1 MTWTQD
7 TVFYVRTGHDD
18 TCSKQQALPPRAG
31 FGGFLVVASA
41 GGSQAV
47 GGGVAWRLVC
57 CGGYALIDGHKET
70 TRGTASY
77 SMVRKR
83 IPYYDPS
90 RRSTPTY
97 VPVN

>member
-47 GGGVAWRLVC
+47 GRWRGVAIGVLWRLC
-57 CGGYALIDGHKET
+57 ID
-70 TRGTASY
+70 
-77 SMVRKR
+77 
-83 IPYYDPS
+83 
-90 RRSTPTY
+90 
-97 VPVN
+97 